1 LDTYK
6 ILISKGRDFDQQEA
20 IDWILKLNPHRLKTH
35 LEEFLQFISKG
46 SFKEYPVQKMVQKE
60 EEVRECYFLKNT
72 AAWNFSFDG
81 YTVQTPEVKGYYDL
95 QKMLTQPRHLFHCS
109 ELMGS
114 ILDDSG
120 EKLIDEKARQQYQ
133 KKIIELQND
142 LEEAEQYSDFAR
154 MEKLQEEY
162 DRLIDHLSGSL
173 NLKGRTRKT
182 GGAVEKARAAVT
194 WRIRNAIARIEQHHP
209 MLGAHLSN
217 AVKTGTLCSYKPD
230 REIQWITS

>member
-1 LDTYK
+1 
-6 ILISKGRDFDQQEA
+6 
-20 IDWILKLNPHRLKTH
+20 
-35 LEEFLQFISKG
+35 
-46 SFKEYPVQKMVQKE
+46 
-60 EEVRECYFLKNT
+60 
-72 AAWNFSFDG
+72 
-81 YTVQTPEVKGYYDL
+81 
-95 QKMLTQPRHLFHCS
+95 
-109 ELMGS
+109 MGS

-162 DRLIDHLSGSL
+162 DRLIDHLSVSL
-173 NLKGRTRKT
+173 NIKGKARKT

-217 AVKTGTLCSYKPD
+217 AIKTGTLCSYKPD